1 VGGRI
6 LTISFSHPPR
16 FAKLSDRVRLLL
28 CMLKRTIVE
37 YQPMLEIICVG
48 QRIIFDTQIKR
59 YQDFGVRRRNFG

>member
-1 VGGRI
+1 
-6 LTISFSHPPR
+6 
-16 FAKLSDRVRLLL
+16 
-28 CMLKRTIVE
+28 MLKRTIVE